1 MFSQDRTSRAKSSNY
16 RVMIVTPHCTA
27 SSAVSSAQMFLMSS
41 THTHHTWNLQQ
52 WSTSYA
58 IDWGIFLSS
67 WLQRLTTIRVQVTRI
82 SFLIHS
88 KSKAQHSTKFPHITT
103 VSALLTI
110 DSKKVNTRL
119 QSKQPFTLEICCDST
134 LIMQNLIRKASCY
147 SKPTTKRFMS

>member
-1 MFSQDRTSRAKSSNY
+1 MCLARTEQVEQKAQITGLWSSHHNAVQAQRY
-16 RVMIVTPHCTA
+16 RVLKCSWCLP
-27 SSAVSSAQMFLMSS
+27 
-41 THTHHTWNLQQ
+41 HTHHTWNLQQ